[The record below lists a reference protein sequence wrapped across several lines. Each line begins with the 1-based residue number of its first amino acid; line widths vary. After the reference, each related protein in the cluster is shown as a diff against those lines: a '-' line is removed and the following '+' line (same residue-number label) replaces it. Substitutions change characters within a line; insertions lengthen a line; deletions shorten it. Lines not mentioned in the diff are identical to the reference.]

1 MGVQLL
7 LGVKDTEVMLRTD
20 QILWKTEDNLRTVIN
35 SILAEELKIK
45 MKGKAVRHSI
55 LKVCILCT

>member
-1 MGVQLL
+1 ML
-7 LGVKDTEVMLRTD
+7 LGVKDTKVKLRTD

-35 SILAEELKIK
+35 SIMAEELNIK

-55 LKVCILCT
+55 LKVCVLCA

>member
-7 LGVKDTEVMLRTD
+7 LGVKDTKVMLRME
-20 QILWKTEDNLRTVIN
+20 QMLWKPEDNLRSEIN
-35 SILAEELKIK
+35 GIIVEELKIK

-55 LKVCILCT
+55 LKLCVLCK

>member
-7 LGVKDTEVMLRTD
+7 LGVKDTKVMLRME
-20 QILWKTEDNLRTVIN
+20 QMLWKPEDNLRSETNGI
-35 SILAEELKIK
+35 IAEELKIK

-55 LKVCILCT
+55 LKLCVLCK